1 MKALVA
7 AFNKEKALVGAFSVI
22 TNLRMEL
29 FQALEL
35 THRWGWA
42 CTEDM
47 FGSGSGKC
55 RWSIARG
62 RTSLSGSVSGTWT
75 AKHNQLQYDVL
86 LKLVLPS
93 SHGSDRC
100 FSYIMSP
107 YIHSLIS
114 AGLKGVASACCI
126 VHHNMPTSD
135 TAAHC
140 SSPVEGEAAGGAV
153 HPGHS
158 RQPGH
163 LVRSVRSCGDKYY
176 SRRKYLDVDI
186 IHGENISGP
195 RCWWRVCE
203 SAEHVAT
210 LNMSGH
216 VADRDIASSCHGK
229 HDCNNDSPSDWIT
242 CSNTTYD
249 NICRI
254 L

>member
-1 MKALVA
+1 MA

-75 AKHNQLQYDVL
+75 AKHDQLHYDVVL
-86 LKLVLPS
+86 IKLVLPS

-100 FSYIMSP
+100 LSNIMSP

-126 VHHNMPTSD
+126 VHHNMPTSGLTAALQL
-135 TAAHC
+135 TAAHL
-140 SSPVEGEAAGGAV
+140 SKGRLQEGQFTPDTAV
-153 HPGHS
+153 S
-158 RQPGH
+158 RGIW
-163 LVRSVRSCGDKYY
+163 CGVSDPAEIN
-176 SRRKYLDVDI
+176 I
-186 IHGENISGP
+186 IHGENI
-195 RCWWRVCE
+195 
-203 SAEHVAT
+203 
-210 LNMSGH
+210 
-216 VADRDIASSCHGK
+216 
-229 HDCNNDSPSDWIT
+229 
-242 CSNTTYD
+242 
-249 NICRI
+249 
-254 L
+254 